1 MAPLPLFK
9 LGALLAKQLSK
20 PIGKILKAKAQQN
33 ENVRKYLVLPP
44 ANLYHKIDIIMRMR
58 ILGLGSPD
66 KVPPLTEKA
75 AIELGGDLLAEFFVF
90 GTAAGLILFEYL
102 RQSKN
107 SAIKANTMEQKV
119 ADLEVSQSELIKK
132 LQESQDRIGELSKF
146 VQDQRTKVEDLNAK
160 LVKLDGKRNTKTA
173 TQASQ
178 TADGRPIGKVM
189 HARTAKVSAA
199 EDVTNSL
206 LYQVATEVANSL
218 RALPFLPK
226 AVDLITMTP
235 ASPPTPPP
243 STTPTTS
250 TATKTGAGA
259 SKTAASKTAP
269 SKTSASKAAV
279 TSASQ
284 STTTKQ
290 PAKQ

>member
-1 MAPLPLFK
+1 
-9 LGALLAKQLSK
+9 
-20 PIGKILKAKAQQN
+20 
-33 ENVRKYLVLPP
+33 
-44 ANLYHKIDIIMRMR
+44 MR

-107 SAIKANTMEQKV
+107 SAIKASNMEQKV
-119 ADLEVSQSELIKK
+119 IDLEVSQTELLKK

-146 VQDQRTKVEDLNAK
+146 VQDQKTKVEDLNSK
-160 LVKLDGKRNTKTA
+160 LIKLDGKRNTKTA

-178 TADGRPIGKVM
+178 TAEGRPIGKVM
-189 HARTAKVSAA
+189 HARSAKVSAS

-226 AVDLITMTP
+226 AVELITPT
-235 ASPPTPPP
+235 SPSTPP
-243 STTPTTS
+243 TTPTTTNS
-250 TATKTGAGA
+250 PATKTGAG
-259 SKTAASKTAP
+259 SKTAAASKTASTTSKP
-269 SKTSASKAAV
+269 TSKTP
-279 TSASQ
+279 TSGQ
-284 STTTKQ
+284 PSTSTGAKQ